1 MQRLAALR
9 AHAMIQ
15 YRNRQ
20 THYLAVHITSV
31 FEKGENIMM
40 GKKLNLS
47 IQLPDKILDAR
58 LAVVYFYPK
67 K

>member
-1 MQRLAALR
+1 
-9 AHAMIQ
+9 
-15 YRNRQ
+15 
-20 THYLAVHITSV
+20 
-31 FEKGENIMM
+31 MM

-58 LAVVYFYPK
+58 LAVVYFYSK